1 MAHSPRKNNYGE
13 QLWNV
18 SLLPMPALAARRAS
32 ELPQGPGPQGGGSA
46 LRSAALLS
54 VATSE
59 FENATVTAQAA

>member
-1 MAHSPRKNNYGE
+1 MAHSPRKNDFRE

-18 SLLPMPALAARRAS
+18 SLLPMPALAARRTS

-54 VATSE
+54 VSTPVS
-59 FENATVTAQAA
+59 ENAAVTAQAA